1 MHLSAL
7 LLLLALLAPGRLL
20 AADAT
25 PRAVVNL
32 LDYVSVEY
40 PTFVRDG
47 RVLNAEEYAE
57 QVEFSGQA
65 RDLITALPPAPQ
77 REAIA
82 AQAAELN
89 RLVQA
94 KADGAKVAALARNIQ
109 RSLIAAYDVTVTP
122 RQAPDVAAA
131 AALYAQRCAQ
141 CHGAQGDGTGPAA
154 AGLDPSPT
162 DFRAPARASAR
173 SVYGLYNTIS
183 LGVAGTTMLA
193 FADLSED
200 QRWALAFYVSGF
212 SADDALRARGA
223 AAWERGAGRERF
235 ASLAAV
241 ATATPAEAR
250 ASGEEAAAILAYL
263 RGRPADLTNGNGS
276 PIDFS
281 LATLERSRD
290 AWHAGRTEEAYQLAV
305 TAYLEGFELAEA
317 GLTNSAPDLRLRAE
331 KAMMAYRHAVKAGEP
346 APQVDAAYASAVDLL
361 HEAKQHLGTANLSPT
376 AGFISSLIIILREG
390 LEAILVLAAM
400 AAFLVR
406 AERREGM
413 PWLHAGWVVALALGA
428 LTWIVSS
435 TLISISGAQ
444 REVTEGVTALVS
456 AAVLLYVGFW
466 LHSKSSTARW
476 GAFIR
481 SRMAGTAG
489 GIGIK
494 GGLGVALV
502 AFLAVYREVF
512 ETVLFYQALWLQADG
527 PGRSAVLIGLAVGAA
542 GLVLLAWLIVRLSVR
557 LPLSLF
563 FGASAWLL
571 AVMAV
576 VFAGQGI
583 AALQAAGKLPVNPVD
598 FPTVP
603 LLGIYPNL
611 QGLLLQVALV
621 AVIVFGW
628 LLMRSQTRWSA
639 EREPARGDPST

>member
-1 MHLSAL
+1 
-7 LLLLALLAPGRLL
+7 
-20 AADAT
+20 
-25 PRAVVNL
+25 
-32 LDYVSVEY
+32 
-40 PTFVRDG
+40 
-47 RVLNAEEYAE
+47 
-57 QVEFSGQA
+57 
-65 RDLITALPPAPQ
+65 
-77 REAIA
+77 
-82 AQAAELN
+82 
-89 RLVQA
+89 
-94 KADGAKVAALARNIQ
+94 
-109 RSLIAAYDVTVTP
+109 
-122 RQAPDVAAA
+122 
-131 AALYAQRCAQ
+131 
-141 CHGAQGDGTGPAA
+141 
-154 AGLDPSPT
+154 
-162 DFRAPARASAR
+162 
-173 SVYGLYNTIS
+173 
-183 LGVAGTTMLA
+183 
-193 FADLSED
+193 
-200 QRWALAFYVSGF
+200 
-212 SADDALRARGA
+212 
-223 AAWERGAGRERF
+223 
-235 ASLAAV
+235 
-241 ATATPAEAR
+241 
-250 ASGEEAAAILAYL
+250 
-263 RGRPADLTNGNGS
+263 
-276 PIDFS
+276 
-281 LATLERSRD
+281 
-290 AWHAGRTEEAYQLAV
+290 
-305 TAYLEGFELAEA
+305 
-317 GLTNSAPDLRLRAE
+317 
-331 KAMMAYRHAVKAGEP
+331 MAYRHAVKAGEP

-361 HEAKQHLGTANLSPT
+361 HEAKQQLGTANLSPT

-489 GIGIK
+489 GIGTK